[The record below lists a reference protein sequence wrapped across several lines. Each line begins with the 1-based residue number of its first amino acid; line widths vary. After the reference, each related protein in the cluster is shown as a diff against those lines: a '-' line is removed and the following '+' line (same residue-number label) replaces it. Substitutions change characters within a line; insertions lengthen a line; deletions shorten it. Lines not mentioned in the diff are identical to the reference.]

1 MIGFKVVNLDLLL
14 QVKSEEQIRTIL
26 NDFESPL
33 NPDIENFLKYKAIE
47 FSKASIAKTY
57 LVMASYCGEYKIAGY
72 FALSGNKSFVVK
84 TKGKQISKNMK
95 RRFSKFGTY
104 DDSLKQYNVSAL
116 LIGQLGRNYK
126 YPKLISGDELL
137 NMAIDTLRTV
147 QSLVGGKFV
156 YLECEDVDKLK
167 EFYIRNGFQIFG
179 ERSLDRDETDFS
191 GHILIQLLRY
201 L

>member
-84 TKGKQISKNMK
+84 TKGNQISKNMK

-116 LIGQLGRNYK
+116 LIGQLGRNYM

-137 NMAIDTLRTV
+137 NIAIDTLRTV

>member
-72 FALSGNKSFVVK
+72 FALYGNKS
-84 TKGKQISKNMK
+84 
-95 RRFSKFGTY
+95 
-104 DDSLKQYNVSAL
+104 LANVA
-116 LIGQLGRNYK
+116 
-126 YPKLISGDELL
+126 
-137 NMAIDTLRTV
+137 
-147 QSLVGGKFV
+147 
-156 YLECEDVDKLK
+156 
-167 EFYIRNGFQIFG
+167 
-179 ERSLDRDETDFS
+179 
-191 GHILIQLLRY
+191 
-201 L
+201 

>member
-84 TKGKQISKNMK
+84 TKGNQISKNMK

-191 GHILIQLLRY
+191 GHVLIQLLRY

>member
-57 LVMASYCGEYKIAGY
+57 LVMTSYCGEYKIAGY

-84 TKGKQISKNMK
+84 TKGNQISKNMK

-116 LIGQLGRNYK
+116 LIGQLGRNYM

-137 NMAIDTLRTV
+137 NIAIDTLRTV

>member
-57 LVMASYCGEYKIAGY
+57 LVMALYCGAYKIAGY

-84 TKGKQISKNMK
+84 TKGNQISKNMK